1 MQPNANQAAYP
12 RAYQE
17 HVGKDGKMEVI
28 TCGAPG
34 LTKREAFAAQIL
46 AGIIA
51 ADADTDHAVGARV
64 YPYAAVRY
72 ADALLAELE
81 KRPS

>member
-1 MQPNANQAAYP
+1 MQTNSNSAAYP

-34 LTKREAFAAQIL
+34 LTKREALAAQML
-46 AGIIA
+46 AAIIA
-51 ADADTDHAVGARV
+51 ADSDTDHRIAVDLFPGH
-64 YPYAAVRY
+64 AVRY
-72 ADALLAELE
+72 ADALLTALE
-81 KRPS
+81 RKAA